1 MLESCVECDSFR
13 IIYID
18 SILVYENKYYLQ
30 VYYYTCAY
38 EIVGKQMVDLMIMV
52 DLPNWPYKCCI
63 TIELI

>member
-1 MLESCVECDSFR
+1 MLEGCVECDSFR

-30 VYYYTCAY
+30 VYYYKCAY

-52 DLPNWPYKCCI
+52 GLSN
-63 TIELI
+63 